1 LGIRYCGSTAK
12 RSDMMI
18 IRNDESADYSGVRD
32 KKLFRFNF

>member
-1 LGIRYCGSTAK
+1 
-12 RSDMMI
+12 MMI